1 MLVTPSSWRRCSVP
15 HTWTVFRD
23 FQAAT
28 CREACSKGN
37 ISFTLQN
44 NGLASEGTATLVWE
58 ALEQLTNSGVKE
70 LGFVVVQVGGGALA
84 SGILTGLRYSK
95 NSGQIPCIP
104 TLHTVQAMG
113 CAPLARCYKRL
124 IQDVASADMDSA
136 GDDVRVQEPVDA
148 GQRKQVIEAA
158 AASRNEFMYP
168 WEDPHSVAHGVL
180 DDESYDWAHI
190 CDGMME
196 TAGSASLV
204 ICRRVPTVRQHRK

>member
-1 MLVTPSSWRRCSVP
+1 MRGRASSLLSALRLFEEVTVTTPFRMLVTPSSWRRCSVP

-70 LGFVVVQVGGGALA
+70 LGSVVVQVGGGALA

-95 NSGQIPCIP
+95 NSGEMPCIP
-104 TLHTVQAMG
+104 TLHTVQPMG

-124 IQDVASADMDSA
+124 IQDVEC
-136 GDDVRVQEPVDA
+136 R
-148 GQRKQVIEAA
+148 
-158 AASRNEFMYP
+158 
-168 WEDPHSVAHGVL
+168 HGL
-180 DDESYDWAHI
+180 
-190 CDGMME
+190 G
-196 TAGSASLV
+196 GN
-204 ICRRVPTVRQHRK
+204 